1 MEIDTTYL
9 WVDGVR
15 TELNFRNSAGVREL
29 LGGMEEKNHVG
40 IVGEDPLNSI

>member
-1 MEIDTTYL
+1 METDTTFL

-29 LGGMEEKNHVG
+29 LDGVEDKNHVG

>member
-15 TELNFRNSAGVREL
+15 TELNFRNSAGVRESR
-29 LGGMEEKNHVG
+29 GMEGKNHVG
-40 IVGEDPLNSI
+40 IVGEYPLNSI

>member
-1 MEIDTTYL
+1 METDTTFL

-29 LGGMEEKNHVG
+29 LGGMEDKNHVG
-40 IVGEDPLNSI
+40 IVGKDHLNSI